1 MQMKQWLKR
10 AASLTLAA
18 LMVVGVLPASAL
30 AAGEVPALLSVQEG
44 INVSVSYG
52 TDADTAKLSLP
63 TQVAVEVEDLS
74 PLAAVEP
81 VSLDFDGEGRP
92 GEMTYYSDK
101 ITVQDGKL
109 HFANDTNIKA
119 TMGSEDL
126 TDYVVEAELQ
136 CVEETPTADYGIM
149 FRTTEASGDG
159 PDSYHGLYVGLG
171 VLDFN
176 AKPVKYGLKV
186 GYADGYWHDIK
197 MYEYELDAKAVNTL
211 RVVVYKNTYTVF
223 VKRPGEDFVKVISA
237 TQDIYENGCVGL
249 RSYKQGFDADSF
261 SIRAVTEADLEACGI
276 VPSVSMNA
284 KVESWTADPAYD
296 PNEPGSY
303 TFTGTLAESDAFT
316 NEENRTVEATV
327 TVKEM
332 PEAVNKDHA
341 VPFSQVEVN
350 DDFWALRQK
359 QMVCEVIPTAMENI
373 SKSGGGLN
381 NFKLASEYLATKEGE
396 YTTENA
402 PMHEGAKYVDSDVW
416 KVIESMAYALQL
428 DAKGD
433 SEMLAGQAYIRQK
446 LNEWIPWF
454 VGSQEADGYL
464 YTAFTLAS
472 NNGDCPD
479 SQMRFTGRSDDMPVH
494 TDGSYYETVGTAA
507 YDESVDYDDHEL
519 YCMGH
524 FYEAAVAHYRAT
536 GNFRLLDVAVKNAD
550 LVARTFG
557 YDDKTQVQAVPGH
570 QEIELALIKLAEVCL
585 EIGGEYAEKAASYVE
600 VARFFLDQRGH
611 DHDGW
616 NDAVD
621 NKNLGGAQY
630 CQDDVPVAAQ
640 RTAYGHCVR
649 AQYMYTG
656 MADVA
661 LMLVAQGE
669 ENPYDEALNAIWE
682 DVRSKQYINGGV
694 GVAYGAESFGNAYEL
709 PNNMAYCETCAQISN
724 AMWNLRMNLLY
735 KDSKYADVI
744 ENNLYN
750 SIISCVNL
758 DGNQFFYGN
767 PMQSD
772 NGGLRSDWFGTACCP
787 PNLMRTVCSIGGY
800 IYTQDADGDIAVNQ
814 YIGNS
819 AEINVGGTLV
829 NFDLETDMP
838 WYGNTTFT
846 VSLSGE
852 KNFSVRFR
860 VPDWATGENTF
871 KVNGEAISATPN
883 EYGYVEITRTWK
895 SGDKVEISFPMEAT
909 RVYSDER
916 ITTNEGLVAVRRGP
930 ILYAAE
936 QVDNTVD
943 VAKVEL
949 TLDATLTAGELTR
962 LTGRTGG
969 DHYGVEEIIP
979 ITATITQ
986 QTPFG
991 DKTETLNLIPYY
1003 AWGNRGTTVMRVY
1016 LHEGTGE
1023 EKPLE
1028 YYATVSAN
1036 YTNNGDFLSA
1046 INDGI
1051 IDYTDAGHN
1060 RWTAYNSDSTNNWVE
1075 YAFEGEVQLKGC
1087 WVMWYHDGGGVQSP
1101 TALSIQ
1107 YWDGEAWQEV
1117 SNMTNGDQF
1126 PQNNA
1131 TVQQGEQYY
1140 GFDPITTT
1148 KIRLYPTNE
1157 NERKGWANPGIMEW
1171 RLDGEAVAPTTYTIT
1186 VDQSAN
1192 GTISPAENQV
1202 VTEGSSVTFTITP
1215 NEGYEIADVL
1225 VDNVSVGKAGSYTF
1239 TDVNANHTITASF
1252 TEIPVEPGKETYT
1265 VTLDP
1270 NGGSVS
1276 EKTFTVEDGETV
1288 NLPTPYRTGYRFL
1301 GWFDQDGE
1309 QITSA
1314 TPITKDMTLTARWQ
1328 YTGGGTHV
1336 DPVEPSKPT
1345 EPSEPEGYT
1354 DVAVGQWYYEA
1365 VSYVTEEGLMTGVGS
1380 GRFDPNGAV
1389 TRAMVWTV
1397 LARMD
1402 GENTDG
1408 GATWYSRAQEWAMR
1422 TGVSDGTNPMGSITR
1437 EQLAAMLYRYA
1448 GSPAVSGNLS
1458 AYPDASTVSDWA
1470 VDAMVWAT
1478 EEGIINGM
1486 NGYLKPQDG
1495 ATRAQLAA
1503 MLQRTL
1509 ED

>member
-52 TDADTAKLSLP
+52 TDAGTAKLSLP
-63 TQVAVEVEDLS
+63 TQVTVEVEDLS
-74 PLAAVEP
+74 PLAEVTP
-81 VSLDFDGEGRP
+81 VSLDFENGKPD
-92 GEMTYYSDK
+92 EMRYFSDE
-101 ITVQDGKL
+101 ITAQNGKL
-109 HFANDTNIKA
+109 HFPNRENIKA
-119 TMGSEDL
+119 TMGLESM

-332 PEAVNKDHA
+332 PEAVNKDHV

-359 QMVCEVIPTAMENI
+359 QMVCEVIPTAIENI

-381 NFKLASEYLATKEGE
+381 NFKLASEYLKDKEGN

-536 GNFRLLDVAVKNAD
+536 GDFSLLDVAVKNAD

-557 YDDKTQVQAVPGH
+557 YDDETQVQAVPGH

-585 EIGGEYAEKAASYVE
+585 EIGGEYAKKAASYVK

-621 NKNLGGAQY
+621 NKNLGGPQY

-1101 TALSIQ
+1101 TALAIQ

-1117 SNMTNGDQF
+1117 SNMTNGDKF

-1186 VDQSAN
+1186 VDQGAN

-1252 TEIPVEPGKETYT
+1252 TKTSVEPGKETYT

-1380 GRFDPNGAV
+1380 GKFNPDGAV

-1397 LARMD
+1397 LARMA
-1402 GENTDG
+1402 GEDTDG

-1458 AYPDASTVSDWA
+1458 AYPDANAVSDWA